1 MLNKIKRYII
11 LDCVI
16 FTVMSVILGVFYSAF
31 NTLSEDGAFY
41 LNISMEHFAVATTIS
56 LLFFLINLIMEKI
69 EGIKSHLIALCIV
82 IGTVFIEGGWL
93 FHWFPI
99 NSYWTLGT
107 LIIIA
112 IIYLAVYFIMFA
124 RNIGDSNRIN
134 RKLREMREKESE

>member
-16 FTVMSVILGVFYSAF
+16 FTVMSVILGVFYSTF

-93 FHWFPI
+93 FLVPHKLLLDTGHPDYYCNNIFGCIFYNVCQKHWRFKP
-99 NSYWTLGT
+99 Y
-107 LIIIA
+107 
-112 IIYLAVYFIMFA
+112 
-124 RNIGDSNRIN
+124 
-134 RKLREMREKESE
+134 